1 MTRLP
6 VPQLSRRQFVGVCS
20 GALIALASCR
30 PPSDTQGAV
39 DVGTVGSTDGR
50 IRMGITDK
58 LRTLDPADAYE
69 PASLNVLLNVG
80 ETLYTYPVN
89 SSELTPLLATAMPDI
104 NEDGTIYRI
113 PIREGVTF
121 HDDTAFNAEAMAF
134 SLRRLIENGGKP
146 AFLLTD
152 VVESVEATGEYE
164 LTVKLKYPFSGF
176 AAMLAFPGACAV
188 SPTAYT
194 IGKGEFEPEKV
205 VATGPY
211 RLTRYLENT
220 SVTLDAFDNYWG
232 EAPANEGVDL
242 QLFNTSGTLLNAF
255 KTGAVDLAFQTLEPG
270 QIESLTKESDA
281 GWNVVSQTSGLIRY
295 LVLNVRQEPLD
306 RKEVRQA
313 IAAAVDR
320 AVLQN
325 RVFLGQAEPLYSL
338 VPSNLAAARPAF
350 QEAYGDANGEKAK
363 ELLAAA
369 GFSAE
374 NPART
379 TLWHAS
385 ENARGELM
393 SSLLKASLE
402 KTFAGALEID
412 LQAVEAA
419 SLFSNLNKGTYPMV
433 LLSWSPDFLDA
444 DNYIQPFLPCDRD
457 ENGTCAEGSTF
468 EHGSFYHNDTLNQLV
483 QQQRTETD
491 AEKRDR
497 LLADIQTMVADEVP
511 YIPLVQGIDFISGSP
526 RVENLQL
533 AGQQAVPL
541 WLVRKA

>member
-6 VPQLSRRQFVGVCS
+6 VVQLSRRQFIGICG
-20 GALIALASCR
+20 GAAIALASCR

-39 DVGTVGSTDGR
+39 EVGSGAAADNR

-80 ETLYTYPVN
+80 ETLYTYPPG
-89 SSELTPLLATAMPDI
+89 SKDLTPLLATDMPVI
-104 NEDGTIYRI
+104 DGEGTTFRI
-113 PIREGVTF
+113 PLREGVKF
-121 HDDTAFNAEAMAF
+121 HDGTDFNAEAMAF

-146 AFLLTD
+146 SFLLAD
-152 VVESVEATGEYE
+152 IVDSVEATGEYE
-164 LTVKLKYPFSGF
+164 LTVKLKYPFGGF
-176 AAMLAFPGACAV
+176 SAMLAFPGACAV
-188 SPTAYT
+188 SPAAYT
-194 IGKGEFEPEKV
+194 IGSGEFEPEKV

-211 RLTRYLENT
+211 RLTRYMENV
-220 SVTLDAFDNYWG
+220 SVTLDANPDYWG
-232 EAPANEGVDL
+232 DTPANEGVDL

-255 KTGAVDLAFQTLEPG
+255 KTGAIDLAFQTLEPS
-270 QIESLTKESDA
+270 QIDSLKKESDA
-281 GWNVVSQTSGLIRY
+281 GWQLVSQSSGLIRY
-295 LVLNVRQEPLD
+295 LVLNVTQAPLD

-320 AVLQN
+320 AILQN

-338 VPSNLAAARPAF
+338 VPNNLSTSRPAF
-350 QEAYGDANGEKAK
+350 KDAYGEGDTDKAK
-363 ELLAAA
+363 ELLSAA
-369 GFSAE
+369 GFSAD

-385 ENARGELM
+385 ENTRGELM

-402 KTFAGALEID
+402 KAFEGALEVD

-419 SLFSNLNKGTYPMV
+419 TLFDNLNKGTYPMV

-444 DNYIQPFLPCDRD
+444 DNYIQPFLPC
-457 ENGTCAEGSTF
+457 ENHEDGVCVGGETF
-468 EHGSFYHNDTLNQLV
+468 EHGSFFHSDDLNQLV

-491 AEKRDR
+491 VAKREQI
-497 LLADIQTMVADEVP
+497 LADIQAAVAEEVP

-526 RVENLQL
+526 KVQNLKL